1 MPRLHI
7 ALQEGFA
14 GEPVSI
20 NIDGREVYKKDEVR
34 TRTQI
39 GLADSVE
46 TTHDPGSA
54 TIEIRARN
62 AASTITPTLTGDLY
76 LAVSLSPDGR
86 IVHRSSAQ
94 PFRYM

>member
-14 GEPVSI
+14 GDRVSI
-20 NIDGREVYKKDEVR
+20 SVDGRQIYSKDAVR

-46 TTHDPGSA
+46 TTHDPGPT
-54 TIEIRARN
+54 TIEVHARDRV
-62 AASTITPTLTGDLY
+62 STITETLAGDLFVA
-76 LAVSLSPDGR
+76 LSLSPDGQ
-86 IVHRSSAQ
+86 IVHRSAAQ